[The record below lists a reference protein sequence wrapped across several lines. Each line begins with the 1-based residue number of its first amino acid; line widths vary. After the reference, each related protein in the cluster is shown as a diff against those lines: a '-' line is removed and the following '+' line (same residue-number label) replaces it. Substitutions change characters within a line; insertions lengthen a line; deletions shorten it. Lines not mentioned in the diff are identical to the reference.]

1 LRRRLFVAAEI
12 DDAARAACAR
22 VAEQLRAQGWPGR
35 WVAPENYHLTVAF
48 LGGVD
53 DERVG
58 EVIAAV
64 RDGVTARDGVAGMPG
79 FDVPLD
85 TVGAFPNA
93 RKPRVVWVGPAS
105 AVPAFGALCGA
116 VRAPLTAL
124 GFTFEP
130 HADAHVTLARGE
142 GRVALPAVEAPRIAP
157 QRIASLAVYES
168 FTERTGARY
177 VALERF
183 VLQGRAE
190 RPAR

>member
-1 LRRRLFVAAEI
+1 MAADI
-12 DDAARAACAR
+12 DETARAACAH
-22 VAEQLRAQGWPGR
+22 VAEQLRAKGWPGR

-53 DERVG
+53 EERLA
-58 EVIAAV
+58 EMIEAV
-64 RDGVTARDGVAGMPG
+64 RDAAAHLTA

-85 TVGAFPNA
+85 SVGAFPNA
-93 RKPRVVWVGPAS
+93 RKPRVVWAGPAR

-116 VRAPLTAL
+116 VRSPLAAL

-142 GRVALPAVEAPRIAP
+142 GRVALPAVEAPRVAP
-157 QRIASLAVYES
+157 QRIASLALYES
-168 FTERTGARY
+168 FTERAGARY

-183 VLQGRAE
+183 VLQR
-190 RPAR
+190 